1 MFYHDS
7 SGRNYTGTN
16 ATFIQRKSTHTGD
29 NRNHCRDHIMA
40 LLLLFTIVIPRT
52 AEHGAEKR
60 SERFDT
66 AVNNAVNQAMENVQ
80 ENGTI
85 FQKEPSVPMS
95 PGLLA
100 IEKPFEE
107 KQELEA
113 QS

>member
-1 MFYHDS
+1 MTRPDAITRAQMPPS
-7 SGRNYTGTN
+7 SRGNPLTPVIIGIIVVII
-16 ATFIQRKSTHTGD
+16 FL
-29 NRNHCRDHIMA
+29 A

-66 AVNNAVNQAMENVQ
+66 AVNNAVNQAMENVH